1 MTEFDE
7 RRIYSAKNSGGHGCC
22 RAEIL
27 RSGRSPTLQTTVR
40 YSPLTAV
47 SRHNWSGEVRN
58 MGERKRRKMT
68 ILFTVTFLA
77 FVLLLFLPS
86 TGWIVRQ
93 QLRMLFTTAPEKALM
108 LLLGIKAKY
117 IGLSESKAQKL
128 EEWVKQG
135 LKDAAERNPNDLPVQ
150 ISSVLL
156 TTPHTEVPKRLQELL
171 KRFPNEPTL
180 LATILRHH
188 CSRSLRQMSAKEV
201 ATFERIAHEG
211 ERVDPQNAY
220 FPMMRAAMLFAAGKE
235 EEALKALV
243 QASKKSRWDN
253 HAVAEAV
260 GNLRL
265 FETAFGRMNG
275 VTKAVLAEMVLEPD
289 LSYLRS
295 AARSAVERAIKLE
308 REGKFDEGLKIR
320 LALIRCGK
328 LMREHKGS
336 RIAPLVGIA
345 IAYIA
350 AGRPRGKPHPQLP
363 PQADIAK
370 ASAVVRERFVSYLKE
385 IGRWKEASWVEAEL
399 KAGAEMRSRIHE
411 QLQRF
416 NLKNFQD
423 AASSV
428 ALNWALNLTI
438 LGAAILLAILGA
450 VATLIE
456 RTWLKQYRWAAGL
469 LILCWLAT
477 MFVFWF
483 NKPFAFVF
491 DLYAILLD
499 LLGPLESKALELA
512 YEMSAVWRLL
522 SRVTGIG
529 LIAFI
534 TLMTM
539 IAAAIVAVRRGE
551 SFWTK
556 MKEIAFVTACFLLLT
571 YASILPMT
579 AQCESQII
587 RLLPS
592 GF

>member
-1 MTEFDE
+1 
-7 RRIYSAKNSGGHGCC
+7 
-22 RAEIL
+22 
-27 RSGRSPTLQTTVR
+27 
-40 YSPLTAV
+40 
-47 SRHNWSGEVRN
+47 

-68 ILFTVTFLA
+68 ILFTITFLA

-156 TTPHTEVPKRLQELL
+156 TTPHTEVPKRLQETSQTV
-171 KRFPNEPTL
+171 FPTKPTL

-188 CSRSLRQMSAKEV
+188 CSRSLKQMSAKEV
-201 ATFERIAHEG
+201 ETFDQIAHEG

-220 FPMMRAAMLFAAGKE
+220 FPMMRAAVLFAAGKE

-253 HAVAEAV
+253 YAVAEAV
-260 GNLRL
+260 GNFRL

-295 AARSAVERAIKLE
+295 VARSAVERAIKLE

-328 LMREHKGS
+328 LMRETKGS
-336 RIAPLVGIA
+336 SYAPLVGIA

-363 PQADIAK
+363 PQTDIAK
-370 ASAVVRERFVSYLKE
+370 ASAVVRERFVS
-385 IGRWKEASWVEAEL
+385 
-399 KAGAEMRSRIHE
+399 
-411 QLQRF
+411 
-416 NLKNFQD
+416 
-423 AASSV
+423 
-428 ALNWALNLTI
+428 
-438 LGAAILLAILGA
+438 
-450 VATLIE
+450 
-456 RTWLKQYRWAAGL
+456 
-469 LILCWLAT
+469 
-477 MFVFWF
+477 
-483 NKPFAFVF
+483 
-491 DLYAILLD
+491 
-499 LLGPLESKALELA
+499 
-512 YEMSAVWRLL
+512 
-522 SRVTGIG
+522 
-529 LIAFI
+529 
-534 TLMTM
+534 
-539 IAAAIVAVRRGE
+539 
-551 SFWTK
+551 
-556 MKEIAFVTACFLLLT
+556 
-571 YASILPMT
+571 LP
-579 AQCESQII
+579 
-587 RLLPS
+587 
-592 GF
+592 